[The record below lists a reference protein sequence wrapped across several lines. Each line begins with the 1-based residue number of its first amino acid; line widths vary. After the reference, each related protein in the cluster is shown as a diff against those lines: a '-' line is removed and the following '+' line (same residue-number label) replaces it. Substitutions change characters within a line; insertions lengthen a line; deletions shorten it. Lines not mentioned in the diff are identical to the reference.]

1 MSTIAKGSE
10 AGKLL
15 NGYIAAIEHTR
26 ERKKQI
32 GDEEKAAFAAA
43 EADGFDKGTLRTV
56 LKLRTLDREKR
67 IKQDGLLTAYLH
79 ALGMDDSPTLFS
91 AVGMMGI
98 DIAMREQVIAALE
111 QFVPASGDIVVR
123 VPGGAPVRLWRNE
136 SGAVEVQDME
146 AAEASS
152 LRRTPKRDPLDTYD
166 RDTEDGGKV
175 YAAPGGLRGGYV
187 PKSVI
192 DRIADAAEAMADAKR
207 KKEAKAA
214 GVSPPA

>member
-15 NGYIAAIEHTR
+15 NGYVNAIEHTR

-43 EADGFDKGTLRTV
+43 EADGFDKPTIRRILTLRGMD
-56 LKLRTLDREKR
+56 KDKR
-67 IKQDGLLTAYLH
+67 LQADGLLTAYLH
-79 ALGMDDSPTLFS
+79 ALGMDDSRPLFAS
-91 AVGMMGI
+91 VGMMGI

-136 SGAVEVQDME
+136 AGAVEVQDME
-146 AAEASS
+146 AAEAAS
-152 LRRTPKRDPLDTYD
+152 LRRTPRKDTLDTYD
-166 RDTEDGGKV
+166 RADDGEDKT
-175 YAAPGGLRGGYV
+175 YASPGGSRGYI

-192 DRIADAAEAMADAKR
+192 DRIADKAEAMAAAKR
-207 KKEAKAA
+207 EREAKA
-214 GVSPPA
+214 PA